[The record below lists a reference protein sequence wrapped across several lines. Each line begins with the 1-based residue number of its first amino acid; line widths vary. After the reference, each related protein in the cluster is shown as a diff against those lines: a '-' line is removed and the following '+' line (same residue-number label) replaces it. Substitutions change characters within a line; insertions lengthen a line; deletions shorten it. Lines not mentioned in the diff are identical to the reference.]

1 MNNLKKLNY
10 IQFKNLRKNT
20 TKNKLLVFLHLDY
33 VKMSTLQL
41 FFSRCKEN
49 KINII
54 QYKLNF
60 LKRILGSNN
69 LKKLLNGPSIVLS
82 LDFFTDLDI
91 LFKLQKEF
99 NFFFILSF
107 FYKNKFI
114 KKNYLSTRL
123 QDSEILSK
131 KLFMPSKYL
140 SLFFFKRL
148 NSLLSNILVKPL
160 YNIYLLLR
168 HKCQH

>member
-10 IQFKNLRKNT
+10 IQFKNLKKNI

-33 VKMSTLQL
+33 VRMSVLQL

-60 LKRILGSNN
+60 LKKIFKGNN
-69 LKKLLNGPSIVLS
+69 VNKLLNGPSIILS
-82 LDFFTDLDI
+82 LDFNDLDI

-107 FYKNKFI
+107 FYKNRFI
-114 KKNYLSTRL
+114 KKNNLLIKL
-123 QDSEILSK
+123 QDIEILSK
-131 KLFMPSKYL
+131 KLFIPSKYL